1 MAITHIRIK
10 INTYY
15 IYVFYVEFS
24 PASFNL
30 SKLLSKFS
38 YKKVISYFVENW
50 LFFVK
55 K

>member
-1 MAITHIRIK
+1 MAITHIQIK
-10 INTYY
+10 KNIHY

-24 PASFNL
+24 PVSFNL
-30 SKLLSKFS
+30 SKLFSKFS

-50 LFFVK
+50 LFFCK